1 MLRSQLHSQH
11 QPGRFAF
18 TLVELLVVIA
28 IIGILVGLLLPAIQA
43 AREAARRMQC
53 GSQLTQIGVAL
64 HSYEMA
70 HQTLP
75 PGTIASKGPIVHLP
89 QGFHHSWIVQ
99 ILPMLDERVA
109 WGQLDHSRSIYSKA
123 NFSVRSYAMDLLWC
137 PSDPHANGIRSNYAG
152 IYDSREVPIDVDNN
166 GVFFLNSRVEL
177 DDILDGTSHTIFV
190 GEKLSGPTDLGWSS
204 GTRAS
209 LRNLGAGINQFNN
222 LSAGGLPPGF
232 VGGGPGAAGGYGYG
246 GDYSYGGE
254 SFDSLEDEA
263 SSETE
268 SDSAAEEAT
277 QSGEPIR
284 SGSEDSTETDDGLEA
299 EENESDTDEAA
310 AEGEESEGGY
320 ADESYGGEGYGG
332 MGYGGYGGG
341 YGSGAQVFETELAVT
356 GNESGYR
363 MRTAPAAQWL
373 TVTDLPVFLP
383 PKKGRIP
390 GTQSGG
396 LGSWHTGG
404 VNVLNG
410 DGSLHFISQ
419 NVDSRVL
426 QRRAN
431 RADGSLGHGT
441 NNW

>member
-1 MLRSQLHSQH
+1 MLCSHLHGKQ
-11 QPGRFAF
+11 QPARWAF

-109 WGQLDHSRSIYSKA
+109 WGKLDHSQSIYSKA
-123 NFSVRSYAMDLLWC
+123 NFPVRSYVMAALLC
-137 PSDPHANGIRSNYAG
+137 PSDPHTNGVRSSYAG

-177 DDILDGTSHTIFV
+177 DDILDGTSHTIFI
-190 GEKLSGPTDLGWSS
+190 GEKISGPTDLGWSS

-222 LSAGGLPPGF
+222 LSAEGLPPGF
-232 VGGGPGAAGGYGYG
+232 MGGGPGGSGSYGGGYG

-254 SFDSLEDEA
+254 APAQPEDEA
-263 SSETE
+263 SSDPE
-268 SDSAAEEAT
+268 SDSAIEETAPMENV
-277 QSGEPIR
+277 GEDDTAD
-284 SGSEDSTETDDGLEA
+284 ELVTE
-299 EENESDTDEAA
+299 ESDGETGDVDAEA
-310 AEGEESEGGY
+310 EESEGGY
-320 ADESYGGEGYGG
+320 AGESYGGERYGG
-332 MGYGGYGGG
+332 MGYGGG
-341 YGSGAQVFETELAVT
+341 YGSGAQVLETEQAAT
-356 GNESGYR
+356 GNASGYQ
-363 MRTAPAAQWL
+363 MRSAPASQWL

-404 VNVLNG
+404 VNVLYG

-419 NVDSRVL
+419 NIDRVVL

-431 RADGSLGHGT
+431 RADGTLGHGT
-441 NNW
+441 N